1 MKKNLVALVMLFS
14 SILALGMSAPARAE
28 GTSKNYIGPAVL
40 FGGGST
46 NFAVDSKFGVS
57 DNLSLR
63 PFVAFGNGAT
73 VFGSSLT
80 YDFNLSNSSGGGTL
94 GERTQVTPFVGG
106 GVFIASGGNNNT
118 NNNTLGYFT
127 GGADFDVTENVTL
140 KAELDIP
147 FTGGNTSTLVR
158 LGAGFKF

>member
-1 MKKNLVALVMLFS
+1 MKKNLVALVMLCS
-14 SILALGMSAPARAE
+14 SILVLGMSAPARAQSVT
-28 GTSKNYIGPAVL
+28 TSKNYIGPSVI
-40 FGGGST
+40 FGGGNT

-73 VFGSSLT
+73 TFGSSLT
-80 YDFNLSNSSGGGTL
+80 YDFNLSNSPGGGTL

-106 GVFIASGGNNNT
+106 GIAIASGGNNNT
-118 NNNTLGYFT
+118 VGYFT

-140 KAELDIP
+140 KGELDIP
-147 FTGGNTSTLVR
+147 FTGGNTNTLVR

>member
-1 MKKNLVALVMLFS
+1 MKKNLVGLVMLFS

-28 GTSKNYIGPAVL
+28 GTPSKNYIGPSII
-40 FGGGST
+40 FGGSTT

-73 VFGSSLT
+73 TFGSSLT
-80 YDFNLSNSSGGGTL
+80 YDFNLSNSAGGGTL

-106 GVFIASGGNNNT
+106 GIAIGTGGGTNNT
-118 NNNTLGYFT
+118 VGYFT
-127 GGADFDVTENVTL
+127 GGADFDVTDNVAL
-140 KAELDIP
+140 KGEIDIP
-147 FTGGNTSTLVR
+147 FTGGGSVTFFR

>member
-28 GTSKNYIGPAVL
+28 GTLSRNNIGPSVI
-40 FGGGST
+40 FGGGAT
-46 NFAVDSKFGVS
+46 LFAVDSKFGVS

-73 VFGSSLT
+73 LFGGAVT
-80 YDFNLSNSSGGGTL
+80 YDFNLSNSAGGGTL

-106 GVFIASGGNNNT
+106 GVVIASGGS
-118 NNNTLGYFT
+118 NNTLGYFT
-127 GGADFDVTENVTL
+127 GGADFSVTENVDL

-147 FTGGNTSTLVR
+147 FTGGTTSTLVR